1 MIPLFLLQAI
11 AKQSIDKKS
20 LFLHSLMA
28 QHVTVKNDPNH
39 MVLKLLKNI
48 AE

>member
-1 MIPLFLLQAI
+1 MIPLFLLQEI

-20 LFLHSLMA
+20 LFLHSLMT
-28 QHVTVKNDPNH
+28 QHVTVKYDPNH
-39 MVLKLLKNI
+39 MILKLLTNI